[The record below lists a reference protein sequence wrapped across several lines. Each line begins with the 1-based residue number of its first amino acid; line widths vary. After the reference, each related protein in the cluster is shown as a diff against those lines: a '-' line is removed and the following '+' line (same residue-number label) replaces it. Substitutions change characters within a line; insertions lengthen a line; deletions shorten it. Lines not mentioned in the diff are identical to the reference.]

1 MVGANDVMDAD
12 RYESLFTKGKEQDRR
27 TAFAH
32 FHPAKDPL
40 TGELDFDAP
49 FVAIAEKTLEGKDA
63 WYFTQ
68 AKFENRYRSKP
79 PKLRNY
85 LQYTFS
91 RLKDLEHQEAGV
103 YFIESDDRN
112 WVCFNSG
119 LQDRHSADL
128 CCIFEKYQGANTAP
142 VSDWVYKGTETGRT
156 QVFRLHF
163 GLRLPKLAWF
173 SNDSRDY
180 YSIRITAWTRKCLTT
195 CLIGQRSVPVF
206 LRMRQT
212 NL

>member
-1 MVGANDVMDAD
+1 
-12 RYESLFTKGKEQDRR
+12 
-27 TAFAH
+27 
-32 FHPAKDPL
+32 
-40 TGELDFDAP
+40 
-49 FVAIAEKTLEGKDA
+49 
-63 WYFTQ
+63 
-68 AKFENRYRSKP
+68 
-79 PKLRNY
+79 
-85 LQYTFS
+85 
-91 RLKDLEHQEAGV
+91 
-103 YFIESDDRN
+103 
-112 WVCFNSG
+112 